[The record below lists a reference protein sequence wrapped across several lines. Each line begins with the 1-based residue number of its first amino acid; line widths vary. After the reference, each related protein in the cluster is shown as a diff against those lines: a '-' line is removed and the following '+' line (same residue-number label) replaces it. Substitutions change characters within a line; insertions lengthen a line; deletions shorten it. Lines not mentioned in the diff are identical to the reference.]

1 MPIKIPD
8 LVAGSEDTL
17 LKAERG
23 NEIITA
29 VNALANMTFLP
40 ADAAKLD
47 VGAQGG
53 AVMTFNVERF
63 GGGGTVT
70 TANPFQI
77 SIENP
82 TTLRVLPGILRC
94 FYQGSS
100 LLDIIPAPLDP
111 ITGGTI
117 ALNSWVYLHVVVA
130 QYGSLI
136 AVQSATVISNNTENQ
151 QSLYP
156 NFYLKLG
163 GVSGSAA
170 FNYHTTSFQFSVCGF
185 NHEFLTV

>member
-1 MPIKIPD
+1 MAVNLKP
-8 LVAGSEDTL
+8 VAAGSDDTL
-17 LKAERG
+17 LSAKRA
-23 NEIITA
+23 NELIGT
-29 VNALANMTFLP
+29 VNALANMTVQP
-40 ADAAKLD
+40 AVAGKLE

-53 AVMTFNVERF
+53 ATLTLNMDAF
-63 GGGGTVT
+63 GGGGTVAT
-70 TANPFQI
+70 TNPFQI

-117 ALNSWVYLHVVVA
+117 ALNSWVYLHIVVA

>member
-163 GVSGSAA
+163 GVSGSVA

>member
-1 MPIKIPD
+1 MPLKIPD

-23 NEIITA
+23 NQLITA
-29 VNALANMTFLP
+29 INALANMTFLP

-63 GGGGTVT
+63 GGG
-70 TANPFQI
+70 TAATSTPYQI
-77 SIENP
+77 SVESL

-94 FYQGSS
+94 YFQGAG
-100 LLDIIPAPLDP
+100 LQDIIPTPLDP

-117 ALNSWVYLHVVVA
+117 DYGEWVYLHVVVA
-130 QYGSLI
+130 QYGSLV
-136 AVQSATVISNNTENQ
+136 AVQSASIVSNNNAAQ
-151 QSLYP
+151 QSLWP

-185 NHEFLTV
+185 NAEFLPL

>member
-1 MPIKIPD
+1 MPIKIQD

-17 LKAERG
+17 LKTERG

-47 VGAQGG
+47 VGPQGG

>member
-1 MPIKIPD
+1 MW
-8 LVAGSEDTL
+8 
-17 LKAERG
+17 
-23 NEIITA
+23 
-29 VNALANMTFLP
+29 
-40 ADAAKLD
+40 
-47 VGAQGG
+47 